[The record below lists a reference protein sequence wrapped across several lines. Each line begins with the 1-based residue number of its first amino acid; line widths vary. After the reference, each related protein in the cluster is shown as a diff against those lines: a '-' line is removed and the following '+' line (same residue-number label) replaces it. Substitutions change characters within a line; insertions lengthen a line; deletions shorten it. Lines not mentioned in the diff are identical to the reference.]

1 MNTTPVLYLMM
12 GLLFGT
18 TFLSVGIALGYWFS
32 KRGQPDYPLSSS
44 SHPLNSLAP
53 AVPSLD
59 ETQQIVNA
67 IRNFATWTTDLAG
80 DFSRYQSTLSSL
92 TRRAADG
99 SSIQTKEDVQ
109 VLLEQIVAANRLL
122 QERLDSAEQKLED
135 QTKQLAG
142 YLSEARTDGLT
153 GLANRR
159 AFDQKI
165 EECFSNWI
173 KSQRLFSLALI
184 DIDHFKK
191 INDTYGHPAG
201 DAVLREVALRLKDFS
216 ADTIQVA
223 RYGGEEF
230 AILLECDAMAAAQVM
245 EKIRLAMCDRT
256 VPAEGHDI
264 PVTLSCGV
272 SQIVAED
279 RIGKLVRRSDEALYT
294 AKMAG
299 RNRVFIH
306 HGQLC
311 EVFGNPSPT
320 GIVQANTGQD
330 PGASSSS
337 DALEEKILRQIDHIL
352 AKHSRSV

>member
-1 MNTTPVLYLMM
+1 MNTTPVLYLML

-18 TFLSVGIALGYWFS
+18 TFLSVGIALGYWVS
-32 KRGQPDYPLSSS
+32 RRGQPAYP
-44 SHPLNSLAP
+44 PTTPPQVP
-53 AVPSLD
+53 ATPSLD

-99 SSIQTKEDVQ
+99 TSIQTKEDVQ
-109 VLLEQIVAANRLL
+109 VLLEQIVAANRQL

-142 YLSEARTDGLT
+142 YLSEARTDALT

-159 AFDQKI
+159 AFDQRI
-165 EECFSNWI
+165 EECFGKWTKL
-173 KSQRLFSLALI
+173 KSLFSLALI

-191 INDTYGHPAG
+191 INDSYGHPAG
-201 DAVLREVALRLKDFS
+201 DAVLREVANRLRDFT
-216 ADTIQVA
+216 AETLQIA

-230 AILLECDAMAAAQVM
+230 AVLLESDAVAAANLM
-245 EKIRLAMCDRT
+245 ERIRLTMCERP
-256 VPAEGHDI
+256 VSAEGHEI

-272 SQIVAED
+272 SQIAPDD

-299 RNRVFIH
+299 RNRVFVH
-306 HGQLC
+306 NGNAC
-311 EVFGNPSPT
+311 EVFGKPAPG
-320 GIVQANTGQD
+320 GIVQANTGVEVNNT
-330 PGASSSS
+330 PSS
-337 DALEEKILRQIDHIL
+337 DALEEKILKQIDQIL
-352 AKHSRSV
+352 AKHSR

>member
-32 KRGQPDYPLSSS
+32 KKGQPEYPLLPNPHSI
-44 SHPLNSLAP
+44 AP
-53 AVPSLD
+53 ASPSLD

-80 DFSRYQSTLSSL
+80 DFSRYQSTLNSL
-92 TRRAADG
+92 TRRASDG
-99 SSIQTKEDVQ
+99 TSIQTKEDVQ
-109 VLLEQIVAANRLL
+109 VLLQQIVAANRQL

-165 EECFSNWI
+165 EECFGNWT

-201 DAVLREVALRLKDFS
+201 DAVLREVANRLKDFIPE
-216 ADTIQVA
+216 TIQIA

-230 AILLECDAMAAAQVM
+230 AILLERDAVSAAGIM
-245 EKIRLAMCDRT
+245 EKIRLAMCDRS
-256 VPAEGHDI
+256 VQAEGYEI
-264 PVTLSCGV
+264 AVSLSCGV
-272 SQIVAED
+272 SQIASDD

-299 RNRVFIH
+299 RNRVFVH

-311 EVFGNPSPT
+311 EVYGNPAPM
-320 GIVQANTGQD
+320 GIVQANTGQNAKA
-330 PGASSSS
+330 PNSG
-337 DALEEKILRQIDHIL
+337 DALEEKILRQIDQIL
-352 AKHSRSV
+352 AKHSR

>member
-1 MNTTPVLYLMM
+1 MNTNPVLYLML

-32 KRGQPDYPLSSS
+32 KKGQQADVPP
-44 SHPLNSLAP
+44 AP
-53 AVPSLD
+53 TLTPPSPSLD

-99 SSIQTKEDVQ
+99 TSIQTKEDVQ
-109 VLLEQIVAANRLL
+109 VLLEQIVAANRQL

-165 EECFSNWI
+165 EECFGTWS
-173 KSQRLFSLALI
+173 KSKKLFSLALI
-184 DIDHFKK
+184 DIDYFKK
-191 INDTYGHPAG
+191 INDSYGHPAG
-201 DAVLREVALRLKDFS
+201 DAVLREVASRLRDFS
-216 ADTIQVA
+216 AETIQIA

-230 AILLECDAMAAAQVM
+230 AVLLECDAIAAAQLM
-245 EKIRLAMCDRT
+245 ERIRLTMCERA
-256 VPAEGHDI
+256 VKAEGYEI

-272 SQIVAED
+272 SQIASED

-299 RNRVFIH
+299 RNRVFVH
-306 HGQLC
+306 DGNAC
-311 EVFGNPSPT
+311 EVFGSPAPG
-320 GIVQANTGQD
+320 GIVQAKTGVESNST
-330 PGASSSS
+330 AAV
-337 DALEEKILRQIDHIL
+337 DALEEKILRQIDQIL
-352 AKHSRSV
+352 AKHSR